1 MSRRLIALFAV
12 CLFAGIA
19 DAEPLQMS
27 VQQRVYSGGDKDA
40 LMLVNRI
47 EQWLPNETAVI
58 VCDMWDKHWCKH
70 STARWVELS
79 KTINLVLDAARK
91 KGVLIVHA
99 PSGCMPFYKD
109 YPQRKALAEYKGKG
123 VKVSA
128 AHLPAETGKT
138 FPINDSDGGCE
149 CTPKCKVEYPW
160 KRQSELIA
168 IAEQD
173 VISDSGEEIVAYFQ
187 AKGIKNVM
195 MTGVAANMCC
205 IGRSFGLRALKRLG
219 FNAVMVR
226 DLTDVMYN
234 PLMPPKVEHFSGLD
248 LALEYIETYI
258 SPSVVS
264 SSITGQKQFRFPD
277 DKRKRIAFIAAE
289 GEYRSNQ
296 SLPEFAHQLTLRN
309 YHGDFALGVPKTEGE
324 GRHNI
329 ENLQIL
335 DDADLMVLYVR
346 RRALEPEKTAKI
358 KRFIESGKPVLGLR
372 TSCVAFD
379 AKKKIVENGKE
390 LAQWTELDRDVWGG
404 NYQGYD
410 EQLRK
415 AEAGTDVTIAVG
427 KENHPLLKG
436 VAAFHAA
443 DWLYKNTPLRSEKA
457 EVLLRGKNPKQ
468 DEPVF
473 WLNGSSVI
481 YTSLGHW
488 DDWKDKNFQTLMF
501 NTVEYLLNEEHK
513 ER

>member
-1 MSRRLIALFAV
+1 MSCRLIALFAV
-12 CLFAGIA
+12 CLFAGVA
-19 DAEPLQMS
+19 AAETLPMS
-27 VQQRVYSGGDKDA
+27 VQQRVPSDGDKDK

-47 EQWLPNETAVI
+47 EQWQSNETAII

-70 STARWVELS
+70 STARWTGLS
-79 KTINLVLDAARK
+79 KAINSVLSAARQ

-99 PSGCMPFYKD
+99 PSECMPFYKD
-109 YPQRKALAEYKGKG
+109 YPQRKTAAEYKGNG

-128 AHLPAETGKT
+128 ALLPEEKGKP
-138 FPINDSDGGCE
+138 FPINGSGCE
-149 CTPKCKVEYPW
+149 CTPKCKVEYLW
-160 KRQSELIA
+160 KRQSELIT

-173 VISDSGEEIVAYFQ
+173 IISDSGEEIAAFFQ

-205 IGRSFGLRALKRLG
+205 IARSFGLRALKRLN

-226 DLTDVMYN
+226 DLTDAMYS
-234 PLMPPKVEHFSGLD
+234 PAMPPKVEHFSGLD
-248 LALEYIETYI
+248 LVLEYIEAYI

-264 SSITGQKQFRFPD
+264 SSITGLKQFRFPD

-289 GEYRSNQ
+289 GEYHSNQ

-309 YHGDFALGVPKTEGE
+309 YHSDFALGVPKTEGE

-346 RRALEPEKTAKI
+346 RRALEPEKIAAI
-358 KRFIESGKPVLGLR
+358 KHFIESGKPVLGLR
-372 TSCVAFD
+372 TSCAAFD
-379 AKKKIVENGKE
+379 AKKKIVEDGKE
-390 LAQWTELDRDVWGG
+390 LAQWTELDKDVWGG

-410 EQLRK
+410 EALRK
-415 AEAGTDVTIAVG
+415 QNTGTDVFPAAG

-436 VAAFHAA
+436 VEAFHAA
-443 DWLYKNTPLRSEKA
+443 DWLYKNTPLRSATA

-473 WLNGSSVI
+473 WLNGSNVI

-488 DDWKDKNFQTLMF
+488 DDWNDKNFQNLMF
-501 NTVEYLLNEEHK
+501 NTAEYLLNEGHK